1 MTTATGCV
9 FFNIALYFSD
19 LCYRDLEGQTVED
32 ELEGQKDLVTIPA
45 LTHLG
50 ETHSETCFLII
61 IPQWEP

>member
-1 MTTATGCV
+1 M
-9 FFNIALYFSD
+9 
-19 LCYRDLEGQTVED
+19 ED
-32 ELEGQKDLVTIPA
+32 ELEGQKDLVTITA